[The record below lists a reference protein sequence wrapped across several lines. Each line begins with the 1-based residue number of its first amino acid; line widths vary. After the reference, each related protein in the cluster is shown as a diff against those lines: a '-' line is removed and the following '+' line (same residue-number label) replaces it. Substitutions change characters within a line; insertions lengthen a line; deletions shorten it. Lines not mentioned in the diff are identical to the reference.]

1 MEYRNIS
8 KWVKV
13 TPVHLQ
19 KSCAN
24 GGEKGYIRGKTV
36 KRGKMPEK
44 TVYQITETGEE
55 FFLKLMEETARQPIR
70 LFLDFNAVIMSLNL
84 VSEQERRELTGRMEQ
99 EIEVMQK
106 PLRTSRR
113 RERMPLTGR
122 SILEQQYR
130 CSMHLPNG

>member
-1 MEYRNIS
+1 
-8 KWVKV
+8 
-13 TPVHLQ
+13 
-19 KSCAN
+19 
-24 GGEKGYIRGKTV
+24 
-36 KRGKMPEK
+36 MPEK

-106 PLRTSRR
+106 TVADKQAERTNV
-113 RERMPLTGR
+113 PLTGR
-122 SILEQQYR
+122 SILEQQYLLFDALAKWMKGFR
-130 CSMHLPNG
+130 EEYLEEEK